1 MNHSPRILLLYA
13 TAGDGHR
20 RAAEAVADQLRSRGA
35 HVALL
40 DAVPYTHPIFRAI
53 YVGGGLNLI
62 IRLPRLYH
70 AAYRLTDRSSIDRVL
85 RGPRQHAQ
93 QLSTRSLLHAI
104 TTFQPDAIVCTHFL
118 PAELCAGWRQS
129 NRLTVPVYTVV
140 TDFEPHRM
148 WQHRGLDGYFV
159 ATAEAADRLVSDGI
173 DRSIVQVTG
182 IPIQSE
188 FASLNDR
195 ATAKTRLQIDLDR
208 SLLLLMG
215 GGLGVGG
222 IDHLARSLVQ
232 RPIDSQ
238 IAFITGHN
246 RTLRRRLRQQ
256 SPDWIVRGYINNMP
270 DWLAAADVVISKA
283 GGLAASELMA
293 AGVPTI
299 IPPSLRGHETSNA
312 QYFSACGAAIMADS
326 IPNAIDQAAAL
337 LQDRSLQHQMRSAA
351 QRFARPNAAEDVA
364 DYVLR
369 GACDS
374 PRSVAERGCVSPN
387 GTRTTHHAIYE

>member
-1 MNHSPRILLLYA
+1 MPAMTHSPRLLLLYA

-20 RAAEAVADQLRSRGA
+20 RAAEAVADQLRLRGA
-35 HVALL
+35 QVGLL
-40 DAVPYTHPIFRAI
+40 DAVPFTHPIFRAI

-85 RGPRQHAQ
+85 RGPRSRAQ

-104 TTFQPDAIVCTHFL
+104 TAFQPDAIICTHFL

-129 NRLTVPVYTVV
+129 DQITVPVYTVV
-140 TDFEPHRM
+140 TDFEPHRL
-148 WQHRGLDGYFV
+148 WQHPALNGYCV
-159 ATAEAADRLVSDGI
+159 ATAEAADRLVADGI
-173 DRSIVQVTG
+173 DRSIIQVTG
-182 IPIQSE
+182 IPIQAE
-188 FASLNDR
+188 FASLPDR
-195 ATAKTRLQIDLDR
+195 VTAKTRLQLDPDR

-215 GGLGVGG
+215 GGLGIGG
-222 IDHLARSLVQ
+222 IDLLTRALVQ

-238 IAFITGHN
+238 VAIITGHN
-246 RTLRRRLRQQ
+246 RSLRRRLRQQ
-256 SPDWIVRGYINNMP
+256 APHWIVRGFVGNMP

-312 QYFSACGAAIMADS
+312 NYFSACGAAIKADS
-326 IPNAIDQAAAL
+326 IPGAIDQAEAL
-337 LQDRSLQHQMRSAA
+337 LQDAALQHQMRSAA
-351 QRFARPNAAEDVA
+351 LSFARPRAAEDVA
-364 DYVLR
+364 EFVLR
-369 GACDS
+369 NSYCVRENFTYAL
-374 PRSVAERGCVSPN
+374 RS
-387 GTRTTHHAIYE
+387 TQ